1 MELDVDQCELVGF
14 NTEMDEEETGREAH
28 LERKGAG
35 VPASEGERCIKAVE
49 K

>member
-1 MELDVDQCELVGF
+1 MPLGPENKTCSVKIG
-14 NTEMDEEETGREAH
+14 TKGREAH